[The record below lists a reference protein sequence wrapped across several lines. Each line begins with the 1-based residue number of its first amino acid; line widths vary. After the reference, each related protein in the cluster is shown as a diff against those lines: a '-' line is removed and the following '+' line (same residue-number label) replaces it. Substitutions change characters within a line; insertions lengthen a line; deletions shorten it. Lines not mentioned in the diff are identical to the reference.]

1 MNSRERIMAT
11 LSHKEPDKIPIDMN
25 GTIATAIT
33 LVAYNNLREHL
44 GLSEDKDPH
53 ISFLALGTVR
63 VKDDIREKYQ
73 IDTRPVWMKD
83 SQNGTSIPTRSMT
96 TSLQR

>member
-33 LVAYNNLREHL
+33 LVAYNNLRKHL
-44 GLSEDKDPH
+44 GIGEDKDPH
-53 ISFLALGTVR
+53 ISL
-63 VKDDIREKYQ
+63 
-73 IDTRPVWMKD
+73 
-83 SQNGTSIPTRSMT
+83 
-96 TSLQR
+96 